1 MDKIILGILMLQRMT
16 AYEIRNYIKNNFKSM
31 CSDSLGSIQTALKRL
46 LDAKMV
52 SCEEVVEKGINKKR
66 YSITDKGQ
74 EELINWIKIPIDI
87 TKTKNLDFGK
97 LFFMGYISKEEQK
110 MILEKI
116 ISSLEEEYTSLKKLK
131 ESINVEEEIF
141 AFEKYLILDNEYKER
156 IESLYG
162 GNDISKNIVEISK
175 FSLATLDYGIDMSEF
190 NLKWFKKLKKKI
202 DKE

>member
-97 LFFMGYISKEEQK
+97 LFFMGYISKKEQK
-110 MILEKI
+110 IILDKI